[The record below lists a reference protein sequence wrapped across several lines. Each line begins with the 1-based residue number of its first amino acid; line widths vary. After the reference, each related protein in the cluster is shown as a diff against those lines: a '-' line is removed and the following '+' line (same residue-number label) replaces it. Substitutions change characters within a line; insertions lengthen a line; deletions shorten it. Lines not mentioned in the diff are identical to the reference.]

1 MSLRSK
7 FRDRYSTTNFYPVF
21 RKIYRRI
28 SPSLFRA
35 LRKLIQLAFSLLM
48 LEIQFDRYSVLQKPI
63 LRPTLILRGLNG
75 PAIISKEHYFSF
87 KVIKRY
93 YLSDLVIRSYLM
105 NIVNF
110 NGLQVIPVSILEIA
124 IVREGLYTTYN
135 YFENESFTP
144 THVLDDAQLDGVVIP
159 KESSFFHFYI
169 QVIPFILRQRK
180 NSALLLELDPLT
192 SNLEILTTLK
202 VEVKALANDLIP
214 AKFSKV
220 AGQKGLYPSKSE
232 VLLLRQHLTNL
243 GYLREPIQ
251 NIYITRLGNINGRHI
266 DNETELI
273 GLLLKFD
280 FKIVDPGKLNF
291 VEQLSLFSKARIVIA
306 PHGAALS
313 HIVNFPKESRILELN
328 NDEDVRWHI
337 RKMAIDLGIDHT
349 LILGRRVSRGS
360 FAINLKLVEEF
371 LSLANGKY

>member
-7 FRDRYSTTNFYPVF
+7 FRDRYSTKNFYPIF

-35 LRKLIQLAFSLLM
+35 LRKVIQLAFSLLM

-87 KVIKRY
+87 KAIKRY

-105 NIVNF
+105 NIFNF

-124 IVREGLYTTYN
+124 IVREGVYTTHN
-135 YFENESFTP
+135 YFENKSFTP
-144 THVLDDAQLDGVVIP
+144 THVLDDAELDGVVIP

-169 QVIPFILRQRK
+169 QVIPFILRHRK

-220 AGQKGLYPSKSE
+220 AGQKGPYPSKSE

-251 NIYITRLGNINGRHI
+251 NIYITRFGNINGRHI

-360 FAINLKLVEEF
+360 FAVNLKLVEDF